1 MKKTLIVLI
10 VVLLILSFAGCK
22 SQEQKMIEQA
32 MQEFEDMTGQEQYGD
47 SDSMQ
52 DWEDDMEPNDD
63 GFDDD
68 YQNEQ
73 AGVDDG
79 DGNYDREGETYVED
93 GENSVQLGGGEWPED
108 APDVIEEPEFGE
120 AEISGIISSGSGTVI
135 TYLNVA
141 REEAATLIGS
151 YLDNNDWKMLAHTND
166 SDWEVYSGQ
175 NGNIVVTIEWDGG
188 DFSILWET
196 F

>member
-10 VVLLILSFAGCK
+10 VVLLIFSFAGCK
-22 SQEQKMIEQA
+22 SQEQKMMEQA
-32 MQEFEDMTGQEQYGD
+32 MQDFEDMTGQDEYAD
-47 SDSMQ
+47 SDVMQ

-63 GFDDD
+63 GFDED

-108 APDVIEEPEFGE
+108 APDVIEEPEFIE
-120 AEISGIISSGSGTVI
+120 AEITGIIASATGTAI
-135 TYLNVA
+135 TYVNVG
-141 REEAATLIGS
+141 RTEAADLIS
-151 YLDNNDWKMLAHTND
+151 TYLENGDWTMLAHTND
-166 SDWEVYSGQ
+166 SDREVYTGQ
-175 NGNIVVTIEWDGG
+175 NGGVILTIDWDTGE
-188 DFSILWET
+188 FSIIWES